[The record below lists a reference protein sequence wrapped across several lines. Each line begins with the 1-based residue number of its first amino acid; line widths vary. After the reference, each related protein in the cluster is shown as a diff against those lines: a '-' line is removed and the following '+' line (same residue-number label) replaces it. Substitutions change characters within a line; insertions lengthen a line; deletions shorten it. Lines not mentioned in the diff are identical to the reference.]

1 MKEYVALDEITFTI
15 YICQQIGDKNWIRD
29 NRCWGWQVVI
39 VSSINNDQSSL
50 AGNCYLV
57 QSGYEILQ
65 KKTIS
70 YILLHSCVMKF
81 FLKFTN
87 EVFKLLL
94 LVTTQT

>member
-1 MKEYVALDEITFTI
+1 MKEYVALDEMTFTI
-15 YICQQIGDKNWIRD
+15 YICRQIGDKNWIRD

-65 KKTIS
+65 KKNNF
-70 YILLHSCVMKF
+70 LHSSP
-81 FLKFTN
+81 FLCN
-87 EVFKLLL
+87 EILSEIHKWSF
-94 LVTTQT
+94 